1 MTKAGTRIAKLA
13 REQMDR
19 RLDQI
24 RSSASLLEPPRE
36 GWVRSIRRAFG
47 MTQAH
52 VAARMGVSRQAVSQL
67 EAREADGS
75 VTLKAMEQVA
85 EAFGGRLVYA
95 IVPERPICETLEQR
109 AARMAARMMGS
120 VRHSMKLE
128 DQEPL
133 SSLDEPTRE
142 LAKELISS
150 PRRLW
155 SDIDGQ

>member
-1 MTKAGTRIAKLA
+1 
-13 REQMDR
+13 
-19 RLDQI
+19 
-24 RSSASLLEPPRE
+24 
-36 GWVRSIRRAFG
+36 